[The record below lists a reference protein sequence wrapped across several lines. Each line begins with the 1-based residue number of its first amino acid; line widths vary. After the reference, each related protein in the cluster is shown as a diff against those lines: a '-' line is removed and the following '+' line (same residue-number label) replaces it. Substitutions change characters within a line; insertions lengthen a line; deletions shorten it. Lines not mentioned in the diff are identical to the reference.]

1 MENAELEKFY
11 ADLGN
16 GLHAMAQPLTI
27 LRSAVVACTLPNLPP
42 ADHRR
47 YLDISAEQV
56 ERACGLFQ
64 SLQQLVIIRQT
75 EAANQ
80 PIDIA
85 ELLAPVV
92 EAQKEILE
100 AAGLQLQPIMAA
112 DLPLVLGDK
121 DRTLQAIFASLKIA
135 ASCSSAGDIIE
146 LLVLTRGHV
155 IEATIQNLRSH
166 GKRLSS
172 TDRLDLALSEANIR
186 SQRGQFTCAEDPF
199 SVSMMLPLQDAD
211 PHWQEELS
219 SEVQAH
225 QVH

>member
-1 MENAELEKFY
+1 MESAELEKFY

-64 SLQQLVIIRQT
+64 SLQQLVITRQT

-92 EAQKEILE
+92 EAEKEILE
-100 AAGLQLQPIMAA
+100 AAGLQLQPVMAA
-112 DLPLVLGDK
+112 DLPLVSGDK
-121 DRTLQAIFASLKIA
+121 DRTLQAIFAALKIA
-135 ASCSSAGDIIE
+135 VSISSSGGVIE
-146 LLVLTRGHV
+146 LLVLTRGQV
-155 IEATIQNLRSH
+155 VEITIQNLRSH
-166 GKRLSS
+166 GTRLNSS
-172 TDRLDLALSEANIR
+172 DRLELALSEANMR
-186 SQRGQFTCAEDPF
+186 SQRGHFSYFEDPF

-211 PHWQEELS
+211 PQWQEELS
-219 SEVQAH
+219 SGVRAH